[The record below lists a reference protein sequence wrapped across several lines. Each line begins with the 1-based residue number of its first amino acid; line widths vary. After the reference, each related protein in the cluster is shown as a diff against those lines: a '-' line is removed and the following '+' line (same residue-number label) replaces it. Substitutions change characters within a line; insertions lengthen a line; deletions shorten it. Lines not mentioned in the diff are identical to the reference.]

1 MTDLEFIKGSAKITV
16 IQACKD
22 CKVNYSNLWSGRASK
37 KNIVKIRKYI
47 EKQLRDLIANGESED
62 NTLQS

>member
-16 IQACKD
+16 IKACKD
-22 CKVNYSNLWSGRASK
+22 CNVNYSNLWSGRASK
-37 KNIVKIRKYI
+37 NNILKIRKYL

-62 NTLQS
+62 NSL

>member
-1 MTDLEFIKGSAKITV
+1 MTDLEFIKKSAKITV
-16 IQACKD
+16 IKACKD
-22 CKVNYSNLWSGRASK
+22 CKVNYSNLWSGRTSN

-62 NTLQS
+62 NSL